1 MSPKSVILKTTAVNN
16 KQIEPINIESNENK
30 ITNTSQLAKMLKNM
44 NLKQKVMKKVESN
57 PTSTNNRNNS

>member
-16 KQIEPINIESNENK
+16 KQIEPINIENNENK